1 VNAKRAGLTLFWIG
15 SVYMVGMGLVASWV
29 GVEPALRDLSPAQYG
44 ETVWRFDGVLFL
56 LWALSI
62 PLGSILA
69 GVGVLLYVGARR
81 PSIWLF
87 GMGVFLVLIVV
98 ETLLPSRHF
107 PPLFG
112 VGGGLILA
120 FYLGILWFWARKRK
134 LLEGAAKTA
143 ADYQLT
149 AYTFFLITA
158 WFLCK
163 AHGTPYLKAL
173 EDQPLESPISVMVY
187 LVLGWLFLF
196 LSHYRM
202 ARTA

>member
-1 VNAKRAGLTLFWIG
+1 
-15 SVYMVGMGLVASWV
+15 MVGMGLVAGWL
-29 GVEPALRDLSPAQYG
+29 GVEPALRNLSPVQYG

-56 LWALSI
+56 LWALSV

-69 GVGVLLYVGARR
+69 CVGVLLYVGTRGV
-81 PSIWLF
+81 SIWLF
-87 GMGVFLVLIVV
+87 GMGVFLVLILV

-120 FYLGILWFWARKRK
+120 FFLGILWFWARTRK
-134 LLEGAAKTA
+134 LLVGAAGRA
-143 ADYQLT
+143 ADYQL
-149 AYTFFLITA
+149 AGYVFLLITA

-163 AHGTPYLKAL
+163 AHGTPYMKAL
-173 EDQPLESPISVMVY
+173 EDQPLESPSSVMVY

-196 LSHYRM
+196 LGHYRL
-202 ARTA
+202 ARTAGVGAA